1 MSDFWNGYGFG
12 GAFGASRFGRRIIKP
27 AIRLFFVGVLV
38 AGLIYAYVVFKAVSE
53 RSEQHHVHT
62 HSTH

>member
-1 MSDFWNGYGFG
+1 MWNYGNGIGDALGALGFG
-12 GAFGASRFGRRIIKP
+12 RGFVKPLLKLFII
-27 AIRLFFVGVLV
+27 GVLI

-53 RSEQHHVHT
+53 RSEQHHVHA